1 MNPRSSHPRWAHQ
14 VWLAGL
20 VVGVSAL
27 SFVFACATPFP
38 AFAVLAA
45 MTLSRP
51 DAIRTTVALWMVNQ
65 VIGYGML
72 GYPRTVN
79 SVAWGLAIG
88 VAAVSCTLIAR
99 PIIRRLSAARGPIR
113 TAAALGATFAVYEA
127 ALFTLAVA
135 GLGGTGSF
143 AAPIVGRVLAINV
156 AAFAGLYA
164 LHRIGL
170 AVGIGRPPAIAKT
183 RPRLPAF

>member
-1 MNPRSSHPRWAHQ
+1 MNSRSSHPRWAHQ
-14 VWLAGL
+14 VWLVGL
-20 VVGVSAL
+20 VVGVSVL
-27 SFVFACATPFP
+27 SFVFACATPFA

-65 VIGYGML
+65 VIGYGVL
-72 GYPRTVN
+72 GYPRAVS
-79 SVAWGLAIG
+79 SVTWGLAIG
-88 VAAVSCTLIAR
+88 IAAVSCTLVAR
-99 PIIRRLSAARGPIR
+99 LILRRLSVARGPIR
-113 TAAALGATFAVYEA
+113 TAVALGATFAVYEA

-164 LHRIGL
+164 LHRIGF